1 MAKVEVLYSTQ
12 VGHTREMAY
21 EIAAG
26 ARELKKNDEV

>member
-26 ARELKKNDEV
+26 ARELKNDEV